1 MNRFFYVFQV
11 NFTNNSDENF
21 TISFEQSSLETA
33 LMMAKIQAASIAK
46 GFDFTVSLSKSYNA

>member
-11 NFTNNSDENF
+11 NFTNNSDENCS
-21 TISFEQSSLETA
+21 ISIEQSSLGNA

-46 GFDFTVSLSKSYNA
+46 GLDFEISLSKTYNV